1 MKVLVDTSV
10 WVEHFRNGL
19 PALPPL
25 LAMDAVLIHSY
36 VLAELA
42 CGTPPAPR
50 NRTLM
55 DLARLRP
62 SAQVHQDEL
71 LDFIEREKLYGLGC
85 GMVDLALLAST
96 RLTPEARLW
105 TLDTRLSALAQR
117 FNVAFTPA
125 TVQQ

>member
-10 WVEHFRNGL
+10 WVEHFRNGH

-25 LAMDAVLIHSY
+25 LAMDAVLGHPY
-36 VLAELA
+36 VLVELA

-50 NRTLM
+50 QRTLG

-62 SAQVHQDEL
+62 ASLVSQTEL

-85 GMVDLALLAST
+85 GMVDLSLLAAT
-96 RLTPEARLW
+96 LLTPETRLW
-105 TLDTRLSALAQR
+105 TLDKRLAALAQR
-117 FNVAFTPA
+117 FDVAFVP
-125 TVQQ
+125 VG